1 MSTSPITW
9 NTCPQYAKMQSWGGS
24 KQGGPRCRWTCSW
37 VLKTMSSDILESH
50 FNFFDLVPC
59 IMFLTHLQLLSWKFY
74 GSSTPLLNRN
84 PCSLFL
90 VLSTRFIIHVSC
102 HHSPDFLQSL
112 PCLILKRS
120 SKIHKS
126 LSSNS
131 QIPQVSRLSVGQVF
145 PFSQEIKSMV
155 IYNMLIHIICLVSPI
170 LALITPESLLH
181 LLCSPSIVITVFHIK
196 VTVFQIKVPE
206 IRRKKKY
213 SSPHQSKMCPWIHN
227 HYFSV
232 LEWFMYNL

>member
-102 HHSPDFLQSL
+102 HHSPDFPTIFTLSYFEKVFQNSQN
-112 PCLILKRS
+112 PCLQ
-120 SKIHKS
+120 IHKS
-126 LSSNS
+126 HKYPDFPLARYFHSHKKSKVWWFTTCLS
-131 QIPQVSRLSVGQVF
+131 ILSV
-145 PFSQEIKSMV
+145 
-155 IYNMLIHIICLVSPI
+155 LLVPY
-170 LALITPESLLH
+170 LH
-181 LLCSPSIVITVFHIK
+181 
-196 VTVFQIKVPE
+196 
-206 IRRKKKY
+206 
-213 SSPHQSKMCPWIHN
+213 
-227 HYFSV
+227 
-232 LEWFMYNL
+232 

>member
-9 NTCPQYAKMQSWGGS
+9 NTCPQYAEMQSWGS

-59 IMFLTHLQLLSWKFY
+59 IMFLTHLQLLLWKFY

-102 HHSPDFLQSL
+102 HHCPDFPTIFAMSY
-112 PCLILKRS
+112 LK
-120 SKIHKS
+120 KVF
-126 LSSNS
+126 LNS
-131 QIPQVSRLSVGQVF
+131 QIPVFTFTNSTSIQTFRWPGISIPTRNQMYGDLQHAYPYYLS
-145 PFSQEIKSMV
+145 
-155 IYNMLIHIICLVSPI
+155 C
-170 LALITPESLLH
+170 
-181 LLCSPSIVITVFHIK
+181 
-196 VTVFQIKVPE
+196 
-206 IRRKKKY
+206 
-213 SSPHQSKMCPWIHN
+213 
-227 HYFSV
+227 
-232 LEWFMYNL
+232 